1 MYPETFEQ
9 CFDIVLGKEG
19 GFQKNPKDR
28 GNYVKGRLVGT
39 KYGISARSYPEVDI
53 PNLTVEGAKEIYFRD
68 FWQKMKLH
76 LLDNKELILKVF
88 DMAINAGVAIAVK
101 LLQQIIKTKIDGILG
116 KKTAEAANKEKKIVE
131 MYKEKRIEYYKRI
144 CELDPSQKVFLRGW
158 IARAETLN
166 FNHPNRLDLL
176 T

>member
-76 LLDNKELILKVF
+76 LLDNKELILQVF

-101 LLQQIIKTKIDGILG
+101 LLQQIVKTKIDGILG

>member
-9 CFDIVLGKEG
+9 CFNIVLGEEG

-28 GNYVKGRLVGT
+28 GNYAKGRLVGT

-53 PNLTVEGAKEIYFRD
+53 PNLTVEKAKEIYFRD

-76 LLDNKELILKVF
+76 LLDNKELILQIF

-131 MYKEKRIEYYKRI
+131 MYKEKRIEYYRRI
-144 CELDPSQKVFLRGW
+144 CEFDTSQKVFLRGW
-158 IARAETLN
+158 IARAENLN
-166 FNHPNRLDLL
+166 FDHPNRLDLL
-176 T
+176 A

>member
-28 GNYVKGRLVGT
+28 GNYAKGRLVGT

-53 PNLTVEGAKEIYFRD
+53 PNLTVEKAKEIYFRD

-76 LLDNKELILKVF
+76 LLDNKELILQIF
-88 DMAINAGVAIAVK
+88 DMAIHAYVATAVK
-101 LLQQIIKTKIDGILG
+101 LLQQIVKTKIDGILG

-158 IARAETLN
+158 IARAENLN
-166 FNHPNRLDLL
+166 FDHPDRLNPFA
-176 T
+176 